1 MTERN
6 HRRTDPACH
15 YHRAPRGLWSR
26 LRYDRARGRS
36 CDLCM
41 RVRALA
47 TNPAYARFAV
57 WADETE
63 LTCTRDGSCPIPGH
77 TTLYRT
83 AEWNPPP
90 LDGQKITTWR
100 GHR

>member
-1 MTERN
+1 MPKRH

-15 YHRAPRGLWSR
+15 YHREPRGWWSR

-47 TNPAYARFAV
+47 NNPAYARFPV
-57 WADETE
+57 WADMGPGERAAMRLIFGDVE
-63 LTCTRDGSCPIPGH
+63 VGSH
-77 TTLYRT
+77 D
-83 AEWNPPP
+83 A
-90 LDGQKITTWR
+90 
-100 GHR
+100 